1 MGGGAE
7 RALAGEGAEPQ
18 PPVPGDA
25 QGHCELRQQT
35 RFEGVGFMWGIVWSY
50 INHGGVEG
58 MVRVVCRGGANVDY
72 RAAGAGGHG
81 NLLVEE
87 GEEGLTLEN
96 IWGRRPIPSEGS
108 RKEGLCRR
116 VIAEG
121 AEEETEGLCLV
132 GRSVLNEG
140 DTVPMDSV
148 H

>member
-1 MGGGAE
+1 MEGRSARWRG
-7 RALAGEGAEPQ
+7 RALSRSHLCPETRKAIASFGN
-18 PPVPGDA
+18 
-25 QGHCELRQQT
+25 RQDS
-35 RFEGVGFMWGIVWSY
+35 RGVGFMWGIVWSY
-50 INHGGVEG
+50 INHGVVEG

-87 GEEGLTLEN
+87 GEEGLALEN

-121 AEEETEGLCLV
+121 AEEETEGVCLV
-132 GRSVLNEG
+132 GRSAFNEG